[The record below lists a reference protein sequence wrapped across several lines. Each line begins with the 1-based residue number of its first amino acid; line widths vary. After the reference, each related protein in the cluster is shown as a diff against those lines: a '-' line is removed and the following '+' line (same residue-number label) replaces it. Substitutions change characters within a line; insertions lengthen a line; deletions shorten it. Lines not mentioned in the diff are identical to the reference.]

1 MQTARLPDPPVT
13 LVQEMEGR
21 TRRRRLWVW
30 GPIVLILLVAAILFA
45 TNVWRLFKNEPDR
58 YANIG
63 DHFKY
68 GSIGSEPESGLPYW
82 MWKALPVMFE
92 NELGPDGLRVFG
104 FLYEEGHDLPIGVS
118 RRNYRGV
125 ELAWLNCAV
134 CHTGTYTDADGE
146 RRIVLGMPS
155 NNLDFEGFV
164 RFLFDGIEKRRLTPA
179 SVMDGMRRAG
189 ARFGPVDWA
198 LYRFYVIPRVLRG
211 LKRTRDSLGAIMAQQ
226 VAWGPGRV
234 DTFNPYKAIQFGM
247 RLEDLDPSE
256 RHGVADLPSI
266 FQQGPRGEQEME
278 LHWDGDNASLQE
290 RNLSAAIGAGVTERT
305 VDHVAIERVA
315 EWLRD
320 LHPPHSPY
328 RVDNA
333 RAAEGRGIYMRDCA
347 DCHGYQ
353 DAEGYVF
360 SGRDLG
366 RVTPIEE
373 IRTDRGRLDSY
384 TEKLRDLQL
393 STFFKD
399 DPEYDFKH
407 FTKTNG
413 YANQPLDGLWLR
425 APYLHN
431 GSVPTLR
438 DLLNPPGERPVA
450 FVRGDDKLDP
460 MNGGFRAE
468 TCDPEVYFGPFF
480 CFDTRQKEAGPDRG
494 NRNIGHLYGT
504 ELPPGEKEALL
515 EYLKTF

>member
-1 MQTARLPDPPVT
+1 MTAIRIPDPPVT
-13 LVQEMEGR
+13 LVQEVEGR
-21 TRRRRLWVW
+21 VRRRRFWIL
-30 GPIVLILLVAAILFA
+30 GPILLILLLIAVLAV
-45 TNVWRLFKNEPDR
+45 TNLWRLYTNEPAR

-82 MWKALPVMFE
+82 MWRALPIMFA

-104 FLYEEGHDLPIGVS
+104 FLYEPGHDLPIGVS

-134 CHTGTYTDADGE
+134 CHTGTYTDAGGE
-146 RRIVLGMPS
+146 RHIVLGMPS
-155 NNLDFEGFV
+155 NNLDFEAFV
-164 RFLFDGIEKRRLTPA
+164 RFLFKAVEDKRLTPS
-179 SVMDGMRRAG
+179 SVMEGMRRAG

-211 LKRTRDSLGAIMAQQ
+211 LRHTSESLGPIMDQQ

-247 RLEDLDPSE
+247 RLADLMPAE

-266 FQQGPRGEQEME
+266 FLQRQRGEKDMN
-278 LHWDGDNASLQE
+278 LHWDGNDNSLQE

-305 VDHVAIERVA
+305 VDHVAIRRVA
-315 EWLRD
+315 DWLLD
-320 LHPPHSPY
+320 LRPPPSPY
-328 RVDNA
+328 RVDTLK
-333 RAAEGRGIYMRDCA
+333 AALGRGIYVQNCA
-347 DCHGYQ
+347 SCHGYQ
-353 DAEGYVF
+353 DTGGYVF
-360 SGRDLG
+360 SGDALG
-366 RVTPIEE
+366 KVTPIDAVG
-373 IRTDRGRLDSY
+373 TDRGRLNSY

-393 STFFKD
+393 ATFFKD
-399 DPEYDFKH
+399 DPVYDFTH
-407 FTKTNG
+407 FKKTDG

-438 DLLNPPGERPVA
+438 DLLNPPEERPVA
-450 FVRGDDKLDP
+450 FVRGNDTLDP
-460 MNGGFRAE
+460 VNGGFRAE
-468 TCDPEVYFGPFF
+468 ACDPEVYFGPFF
-480 CFDTRQKEAGPDRG
+480 CFDTRQKDGGPDRG

-504 ELPPGEKEALL
+504 DLPADEKDALL